1 LAMKVAGMD
10 VEDVSGAFR
19 QILRNW
25 TVDQY
30 GLLVQIYQEESWTD
44 AWLAASG
51 GEAVSKATE
60 SLHQQYPAAET
71 GALLAWIVAGY
82 DLTAPLAAATPI
94 ATGLKQIGVTEAA
107 ALAAFQ
113 AFFGSGWTATATAAV
128 HAVYN
133 PSIHEKEAP
142 MVSSE
147 QEAQIHALAAAAPDL
162 PTAAWGCKNGGF
174 TALECLPELQKRFPT
189 EPIGAFASVAV
200 SVWACEAS
208 KASVEAALTAC
219 GAWSSTD
226 VAAATAANL
235 HLVWQDLARFN
246 EGGKP
251 TNLREVGLFQ
261 GDLTAMTSAETVSI
275 LVISAL
281 PGDLSPTP
289 GSMIGALAAK
299 GVSVEA
305 LSQTP
310 AHDFRSQ
317 YKCWLSQPIPAQSFG
332 QILVLETTGAE
343 ATANIPGV
351 FSAIAAA
358 LPSPPDN
365 LTVAT
370 SMLSTGSAG
379 AQPTEIL
386 TALFNAAKASM
397 EGGYKLTGL
406 KVVVFEQAWVSEL
419 MAKFDQLKGS

>member
-1 LAMKVAGMD
+1 
-10 VEDVSGAFR
+10 
-19 QILRNW
+19 
-25 TVDQY
+25 
-30 GLLVQIYQEESWTD
+30 
-44 AWLAASG
+44 
-51 GEAVSKATE
+51 
-60 SLHQQYPAAET
+60 
-71 GALLAWIVAGY
+71 
-82 DLTAPLAAATPI
+82 
-94 ATGLKQIGVTEAA
+94 
-107 ALAAFQ
+107 
-113 AFFGSGWTATATAAV
+113 
-128 HAVYN
+128 
-133 PSIHEKEAP
+133 
-142 MVSSE
+142 
-147 QEAQIHALAAAAPDL
+147 
-162 PTAAWGCKNGGF
+162 
-174 TALECLPELQKRFPT
+174 
-189 EPIGAFASVAV
+189 
-200 SVWACEAS
+200 
-208 KASVEAALTAC
+208 VEAALTAC